1 MSGRVEPVEVSLT
14 EDKYQMA
21 DYQSILCPVT
31 ISLDISP
38 KSNFLPTF
46 ILLSCTHSPDTL
58 FLSERAHAVSKD

>member
-1 MSGRVEPVEVSLT
+1 MSGRVEPVEVSLA